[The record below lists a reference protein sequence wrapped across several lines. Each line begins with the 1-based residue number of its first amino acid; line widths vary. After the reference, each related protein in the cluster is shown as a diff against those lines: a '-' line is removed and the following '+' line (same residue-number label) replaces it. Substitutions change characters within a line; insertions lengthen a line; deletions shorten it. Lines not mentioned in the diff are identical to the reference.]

1 MASNNSP
8 INKDRTSARTPRNN
22 VDLRRHKRKQRNMRT
37 VSRLHVH
44 QDTLNLIKN
53 LPRQIITNDDPLI
66 NFFFNGSP
74 ST

>member
-8 INKDRTSARTPRNN
+8 INKDRTSAKTPRNN
-22 VDLRRHKRKQRNMRT
+22 VDLRRQKRKQRNMNRT
-37 VSRLHVH
+37 
-44 QDTLNLIKN
+44 N